1 MEILFYKD
9 VLLRYL
15 SNSFENQQDKKNF
28 YKILNNENSSFLFS
42 KKFLKFIKSE
52 LDEEDEMLY
61 QSLYTKL
68 ADDGY
73 NIRSSETAE
82 TFEEELFH
90 IYSKSQTNIVAHLA
104 YQKPTE
110 EVLSKIPNMAIFSE
124 IEKPN
129 FHWLVAQ
136 LVIQHPHKVD
146 LKCFDFQENIEVDLL
161 FESIFQIPKH
171 IEKVCIFNTFCN
183 LEHDKFRYLISEGIK
198 VEYYTKCSG
207 ARKRLERQES
217 INQKFNHQT
226 KTFFTKPKE
235 KAHGRRIIFE
245 NIIISCDNDFQ
256 NLTVN
261 AADWVI
267 DVQYSESDAKEWLKR
282 CEKYQEF

>member
-28 YKILNNENSSFLFS
+28 YKILSNENSNFLFS
-42 KKFLKFIKSE
+42 KKFLKFIKLE

-90 IYSKSQTNIVAHLA
+90 IYSQSQTNVVTHLA

-110 EVLSKIPNMAIFSE
+110 EVLSKIPNTAIFSE

-129 FHWLVAQ
+129 FHWLVVQ
-136 LVIQHPHKVD
+136 LA
-146 LKCFDFQENIEVDLL
+146 
-161 FESIFQIPKH
+161 
-171 IEKVCIFNTFCN
+171 T
-183 LEHDKFRYLISEGIK
+183 
-198 VEYYTKCSG
+198 
-207 ARKRLERQES
+207 
-217 INQKFNHQT
+217 
-226 KTFFTKPKE
+226 
-235 KAHGRRIIFE
+235 
-245 NIIISCDNDFQ
+245 
-256 NLTVN
+256 
-261 AADWVI
+261 
-267 DVQYSESDAKEWLKR
+267 
-282 CEKYQEF
+282 